1 MKHREKQNCACQDT
15 NFFSFTLLY
24 SRQFGPFWKL
34 GDFSLASQLESSS
47 SHDGRPAHFM
57 IGASKP
63 NPRETC

>member
-47 SHDGRPAHFM
+47 LQMAHLHN
-57 IGASKP
+57 S
-63 NPRETC
+63 